1 MKRPWRKLKSRIIH
15 KNPYYFISVHD
26 VIRPDGRL
34 GKYYVINAHK
44 SVIIIAEN
52 KNEEIFLV
60 GQTRYPIGSIYSW
73 ELPGGSIEK
82 GSTTLNSAKKEL
94 KEEAGLLAKK
104 WVNLGYFYPA
114 PGLNSEKC
122 YVFLASDLLSISAKP
137 EGTEDITIKKFKLN
151 QVISMIKKNKIF
163 DGFAITPINKYL
175 IYKNLIKL

>member
-82 GSTTLNSAKKEL
+82 GSTK
-94 KEEAGLLAKK
+94 LLASLVLINNSYFITYIIIVI
-104 WVNLGYFYPA
+104 VN
-114 PGLNSEKC
+114 
-122 YVFLASDLLSISAKP
+122 
-137 EGTEDITIKKFKLN
+137 
-151 QVISMIKKNKIF
+151 KNKVIVSRQNTILLLLQHF
-163 DGFAITPINKYL
+163 YLGMLESSTFFLIT
-175 IYKNLIKL
+175 